1 MDQLANTETID
12 EADQP
17 DVENMSRIELEDF
30 AREHHD
36 ASAAARSGLKNLQ
49 QQFEQLQSLLGITAN
64 VEPDVIKGWRS
75 WIARLD
81 NERQKWMDK
90 ATALSEHLQKQRK
103 TEEQRYAAIIEENG
117 SLHSLLN
124 DTVMRFSDII
134 TIAEDTQEGKT
145 DSKTEAALS
154 EIVSVAN
161 DALKGLDDTLINE
174 SQIKGTNDHVQQ

>member
-1 MDQLANTETID
+1 MDQLTSLETTEEIV
-12 EADQP
+12 DQP

-36 ASAAARSGLKNLQ
+36 ASAAARSGLSNLQ

-64 VEPDVIKGWRS
+64 VEPEVIKGWRS

-90 ATALSEHLQKQRK
+90 ATSLSEQLQKQRK

-134 TIAEDTQEGKT
+134 TIAEDIQQGET
-145 DSKTEAALS
+145 DSKAEAALS

-161 DALKGLDDTLINE
+161 DALEGLDDTLINE
-174 SQIKGTNDHVQQ
+174 KPSSESN